1 MAFSPD
7 IPLRWLLRA
16 LSWIIGFL
24 LFMQVVVIL
33 GQVLLR
39 NVLGLPLVWSEEL
52 ARYLTIFLT
61 FLGGAIATANDEHV
75 VVDVIVNLLP
85 RRLQILVG
93 VFADLAVAAFLILLI
108 KLSIDMFRL
117 PTLWFQYS
125 PALRFPLVYLYLS
138 LPIGCTLM
146 LLFLIVRMIQKVRLG
161 RPTSLAT
168 AAPAGK

>member
-7 IPLRWLLRA
+7 IPLRWLLRG

-39 NVLGLPLVWSEEL
+39 NVLGLSLVWSEEL

-108 KLSIDMFRL
+108 KLSIDMFRM

-161 RPTSLAT
+161 QSTSLAT
-168 AAPAGK
+168 SAPAGK